1 MKGNTLSL
9 IKNES
14 EMHSNIFLMENMLHR
29 YINSPSWDY
38 IDGEESNVK
47 ILYTFYFMIYR
58 KSCIAFEHLL

>member
-47 ILYTFYFMIYR
+47 ILYTF
-58 KSCIAFEHLL
+58 